1 MKRVIAGLIALSG
14 CAAVLMACSSSHGS
28 TPGTSVAASGG
39 STVATSGGSTEVKVD
54 GNDLP
59 GLDANS
65 VTCVKQGGTITI
77 ASGQISGQQGLAV
90 AMTDGS
96 PPQVQTLSMF
106 VDGNVLAVN
115 NNNLGMKVGSAT
127 VSVSGNTY
135 TITGEAQGADIKN
148 PMNGMVTKKFSI
160 KVSCS

>member
-1 MKRVIAGLIALSG
+1 MKRVIAGLIALIG

-28 TPGTSVAASGG
+28 TPGTSVATPGG
-39 STVATSGGSTEVKVD
+39 SVATPGGSAEVKVD

-59 GLDANS
+59 GLDKNS

-106 VDGNVLAVN
+106 VDGNVLAVS
-115 NNNLGMKVGSAT
+115 NNNLGAKVGSAN

-148 PMNGMVTKKFSI
+148 PMNGLVTKKFSI

>member
-1 MKRVIAGLIALSG
+1 MKRVIAGLIALIG

-28 TPGTSVAASGG
+28 TPGTSVAIPGG
-39 STVATSGGSTEVKVD
+39 SAATSGGSAEVKVD

-59 GLDANS
+59 GLDKNS

-90 AMTDGS
+90 LMTDGS
-96 PPQVQTLSMF
+96 PPQVQTVSMF

-115 NNNLGMKVGSAT
+115 NNNLGTKVGSAT

-160 KVSCS
+160 KVNCS